1 MHFSIIPCSGSKA
14 RQMCPYFQIAPLNL
28 PCHSHPGKWRSFGIG
43 TPPEFCNDRVSFLH
57 FIKTIITFPH
67 LTLPTGTISTVNLS
81 VKWTVSETRMW
92 ARLTHNGAHLR
103 LNGDH
108 NKMKNPKKREI
119 YVKMNGACWV
129 LCCSG
134 HKEDINHLQREHLLG
149 RPWQPS
155 EEGKRRKRGGEAER
169 HEASSSVPCTCIIQ
183 IANDQSL
190 WWFKMWRLGFRG
202 PLMISSLAH
211 LSDIK

>member
-67 LTLPTGTISTVNLS
+67 LTLLTLTISTVNLS

-108 NKMKNPKKREI
+108 NKMKNPKK
-119 YVKMNGACWV
+119 KGD
-129 LCCSG
+129 LCKDEWGMLSP
-134 HKEDINHLQREHLLG
+134 LLLRAQG
-149 RPWQPS
+149 RYQSPS
-155 EEGKRRKRGGEAER
+155 KRAFAWEAV
-169 HEASSSVPCTCIIQ
+169 AAI
-183 IANDQSL
+183 
-190 WWFKMWRLGFRG
+190 WRR
-202 PLMISSLAH
+202 
-211 LSDIK
+211 